1 VSTRGGGA
9 SVEAAVAGGAGDEL
23 VIPDDRLKPGTAP
36 ATGFSL
42 SSGPE
47 RVA

>member
-1 VSTRGGGA
+1 MSRRADVR
-9 SVEAAVAGGAGDEL
+9 
-23 VIPDDRLKPGTAP
+23 PDDRLKPDAAP

-42 SSGPE
+42 SSGLE

>member
-1 VSTRGGGA
+1 MRRRLVS
-9 SVEAAVAGGAGDEL
+9 
-23 VIPDDRLKPGTAP
+23 PDDRLKPDAAP

-47 RVA
+47 RAA

>member
-1 VSTRGGGA
+1 MSFERGR
-9 SVEAAVAGGAGDEL
+9 GGAGESS
-23 VIPDDRLKPGTAP
+23 VSPDDRLKPVAAP

-42 SSGPE
+42 SSGLE

>member
-1 VSTRGGGA
+1 MRRPVSPRGGG
-9 SVEAAVAGGAGDEL
+9 STDEL
-23 VIPDDRLKPGTAP
+23 VTPDDRLKPGAAP

-42 SSGPE
+42 SSGPR

>member
-1 VSTRGGGA
+1 MSCPDSTPCGG
-9 SVEAAVAGGAGDEL
+9 
-23 VIPDDRLKPGTAP
+23 DRLKQDAAP

-42 SSGPE
+42 SSGLE

>member
-1 VSTRGGGA
+1 MRRPAGLVHGAHVPPVCPGVS
-9 SVEAAVAGGAGDEL
+9 
-23 VIPDDRLKPGTAP
+23 PDDRLKPDAAP

-42 SSGPE
+42 PSRPE